1 MLQRRGKT
9 VAGVVAMFELLRGA
23 ECYAPDPLGKQDVL
37 IAGGVIARIAPSIE
51 PDRGILPDLRVHDL
65 HGRLLVPGFIDMHV
79 HIAGGG
85 GEGGYQHRTPPI
97 DPGALGPHGTTG
109 VVGLLGTDGVT
120 RSVADL
126 LAEARRLTALGLT
139 SDILT
144 GAYQL
149 PTRTLTGSVRS
160 DLVFLPEVL
169 GAGEIAIADD
179 RGSHPSGHDLVA
191 IGAEVRVGALLAGKK
206 GILHIHVGDGKR
218 RLEALR
224 EALGRSA
231 LPADLFSATHLNR
244 NPDLFAEAADLTRL
258 GAYADVTAGI
268 FPGPGD
274 PHPVDP
280 GEALADLLQ
289 QGNPERVTMSS
300 DGQGSSPVFDEQG
313 KLVGL
318 GIGQASRLH
327 WALCRAVL
335 RHGAPLE
342 LALATVTSHVAAALG
357 LPKRGRIAAGSAAD
371 LVVLDESLQV
381 HEVFARGR
389 LCARAGHWLLP
400 DPFQTPDAAK
410 GLRRLAKTKSRS
422 PGGSYGS

>member
-1 MLQRRGKT
+1 
-9 VAGVVAMFELLRGA
+9 MFALLRGA
-23 ECYAPDPLGKQDVL
+23 ECFGPEPLGRQDVL
-37 IAGGVIARIAPSIE
+37 IAGGVIARLAPSIE
-51 PDRGILPDLRVHDL
+51 PERGILPDLRVLDL
-65 HGRLLVPGFIDMHV
+65 HGRMLVPGFIDMHV

-97 DPGALGPHGTTG
+97 EPKALGPYGTTG

-120 RSVADL
+120 RSVAEL

-139 SDILT
+139 AEILT

-160 DLVFLPEVL
+160 DLVYLPDVL

-179 RGSHPSGHDLVA
+179 RGSHPSGSDLIA

-206 GILHIHVGDGKR
+206 GILHIHVGDGQR
-218 RLEALR
+218 RLEAVRRALR
-224 EALGRSA
+224 RSA
-231 LPADLFSATHLNR
+231 LPEDLFSATHLNR

-268 FPGPGD
+268 FPAPGD
-274 PHPVDP
+274 RKPVDP
-280 GEALADLLQ
+280 GEALADLLHR
-289 QGNPERVTMSS
+289 GHPERVTMSS
-300 DGQGSSPVFDEQG
+300 DGQGSSPVFDDQG

-327 WALCRAVL
+327 WALRQAVL
-335 RHGAPLE
+335 KFGAPLQA
-342 LALATVTSHVAAALG
+342 ALAAVTSHPAAALG
-357 LPKRGRIAAGSAAD
+357 LPRRGHIAEGHAAD
-371 LVVLDESLQV
+371 LVVLDDRLEV

-389 LCARAGHWLLP
+389 LCAQGGHWLLP
-400 DPFQTPDAAK
+400 DPFQREDSAK
-410 GLRRLAKTKSRS
+410 GLKRLAKARSRS
-422 PGGSYGS
+422 PGGAYGS

>member
-1 MLQRRGKT
+1 
-9 VAGVVAMFELLRGA
+9 MFVLLRGA
-23 ECYAPDPLGKQDVL
+23 ECYAPEPLGKQDVL
-37 IAGGVIARIAPSIE
+37 IAGGVVARIAPTILPE
-51 PDRGILPDLRVHDL
+51 QGILPDLKVHDL
-65 HGRLLVPGFIDMHV
+65 TGRMLVPGFIDMHV

-97 DPGALGPHGTTG
+97 EPQALGPNGTTG

-120 RSVADL
+120 RSIADL

-139 SDILT
+139 AEILT

-179 RGSHPSGHDLVA
+179 RGSHPSDHDLIA

-206 GILHIHVGDGKR
+206 GILHIHVGDGRR

-224 EALGRSA
+224 QALRRSA
-231 LPADLFSATHLNR
+231 LPEDLFSATHLNR
-244 NPDLFAEAADLTRL
+244 NPDLFGEAADLTRL

-268 FPGPGD
+268 YPAPGD
-274 PHPVDP
+274 PRPIDP
-280 GEALADLLQ
+280 GEALADLLHH
-289 QGNPERVTMSS
+289 GRPERVTMSS
-300 DGQGSSPVFDEQG
+300 DGQGSSPVFDAEG
-313 KLVGL
+313 RLVGI

-327 WALCRAVL
+327 WALRRAVL
-335 RHGAPLE
+335 NYGAPLE

-357 LPKRGRIAAGSAAD
+357 LPRRGCIAAGCAAD
-371 LVVLDESLQV
+371 LVVLDDDLGV

-389 LCARAGHWLLP
+389 LCAQGGHWLLP
-400 DPFQTPDAAK
+400 DPFQHADAAK
-410 GLRRLAKTKSRS
+410 GLKRLAKTRSRS
-422 PGGSYGS
+422 PGGAYGS